1 MLVAKI
7 RPTVQKR
14 MVRRPLTTADGG
26 AVLELVRSGG
36 GGVRLLALEAGS
48 SPESRDPGLGQSGLR
63 VPSVQAKA
71 VPNQKAPQLRRGE
84 DQERSSCEILAPM
97 ASPSLVSDADSDA
110 SAASPSGISAF
121 IARVLAQ
128 LTLSAWLPAAFLTA
142 SGAILLQFRS
152 ARSANLLDAVR
163 ELTAD
168 PVQVLVIIIP
178 LLVIAAVVTQAFSF
192 QAIRA
197 LEGYWPGRGPV
208 SFART
213 LMIRRHIHRKK
224 AITKRR
230 LAEVE
235 KALRTA
241 MPAMLMSGIPFP
253 IVKALEAYLSGK
265 EPPQLTS
272 EQREMAVSTQWR
284 SWCDAWRLAKVDHLM
299 NEEESYPD
307 TSRIL
312 PTKLGNL
319 LRATEDQLRH
329 TDDDLQG
336 YALRRYEMAPRQI
349 QIQHDVYRT
358 RLEMYCTLVFVS
370 GSLMLFTPIALLGRV
385 NVAALA
391 ITFASFAV
399 MAVVSYLAALTS
411 ADGYCFALRQMDES
425 FPASADT

>member
-1 MLVAKI
+1 MARI
-7 RPTVQKR
+7 GRTVREQ
-14 MVRRPLTTADGG
+14 MPWGPLITADGQ
-26 AVLELVRSGG
+26 AVLEPVTSGG
-36 GGVRLLALEAGS
+36 REANLLALGAGDS
-48 SPESRDPGLGQSGLR
+48 RPSRDPGLSQDAPH
-63 VPSVQAKA
+63 VPSVRAKA
-71 VPNQKAPQLRRGE
+71 VSYQKALQVRRGG
-84 DQERSSCEILAPM
+84 DQEGSSCEILAPM
-97 ASPSLVSDADSDA
+97 ASPSLASDADSDT
-110 SAASPSGISAF
+110 SAAAPSGISAF

-128 LTLSAWLPAAFLTA
+128 LTLSAWLPAAFLIA
-142 SGAILLQFRS
+142 GGAVLLQFRS
-152 ARSANLLDAVR
+152 ARSANLLKAVR

-168 PVQVLVIIIP
+168 PIQVLVIIIP

-208 SFART
+208 SLART

-224 AITKRR
+224 ALNKRR
-230 LAEVE
+230 LGEAE

-253 IVKALEAYLSGK
+253 IVKALEAFLSGK

-272 EQREMAVSTQWR
+272 EEREVAVSTEWR

-307 TSRIL
+307 TFRIL

-329 TDDDLQG
+329 ADDDLQG
-336 YALRRYEMAPRQI
+336 YALRRYEMVPRQV

-370 GSLMLFTPIALLGRV
+370 GSLMLFTPMTLLGRV
-385 NVAALA
+385 NIVATA

-399 MAVVSYLAALTS
+399 MSIVSYLAALTS
-411 ADGYCFALRQMDES
+411 ASGYCFALRQMDES
-425 FPASADT
+425 FPAAAEA

>member
-1 MLVAKI
+1 MLW
-7 RPTVQKR
+7 
-14 MVRRPLTTADGG
+14 RPLATIDGG
-26 AVLELVRSGG
+26 ATLEAVSRAG
-36 GGVRLLALEAGS
+36 GGVHLPALAAGRDQG
-48 SPESRDPGLGQSGLR
+48 SRDLWLDPSGQRALSLR
-63 VPSVQAKA
+63 IKA
-71 VPNQKAPQLRRGE
+71 VSNQTTLQLRRGE
-84 DQERSSCEILAPM
+84 DHQRTSCEILAPM
-97 ASPSLVSDADSDA
+97 TSPSLAGDADPDA

-142 SGAILLQFRS
+142 SAAVLLQFRS
-152 ARSANLLDAVR
+152 ARSANILNAIR
-163 ELTAD
+163 ALTAN

-213 LMIRRHIHRKK
+213 LMIRRHVRRKS
-224 AITKRR
+224 ALTRRR
-230 LAEVE
+230 LTEAE

-241 MPAMLMSGIPFP
+241 MPEMLMSGIPFP
-253 IVKALEAYLSGK
+253 IVKALESYLSGK

-272 EQREMAVSTQWR
+272 EEREVVASTEWR

-299 NEEESYPD
+299 NEEKGYPD
-307 TSRIL
+307 AFRVL
-312 PTKLGNL
+312 PTRLGNL
-319 LRATEDQLRH
+319 LRATEDQLRQ
-329 TDDDLQG
+329 TDGDLQG
-336 YALRRYEMAPRQI
+336 YALRRYEMVPRQV

-370 GSLMLFTPIALLGRV
+370 ASLMLFALITLLGRV
-385 NVAALA
+385 NIVAIV
-391 ITFASFAV
+391 ITSASFAL
-399 MAVVSYLAALTS
+399 MSAVSYLAALAS

-425 FPASADT
+425 FPVSAEG